1 MRKIRYVRSKEIRS
15 NPATLWKENETIITS
30 NGKPKAIVIRI
41 ENDIEDIESTL
52 AAFRQVKA
60 MRALEEMRLISKQKG
75 LDKLSDEEIA
85 KVIDE
90 VRDEGSC

>member
-1 MRKIRYVRSKEIRS
+1 MER
-15 NPATLWKENETIITS
+15 NETIITS

-60 MRALEEMRLISKQKG
+60 MRAVEKMRLISKQKG
-75 LDKLSDEEIA
+75 LDKISDEEID

-90 VRDEGSC
+90 EQGEGSC

>member
-1 MRKIRYVRSKEIRS
+1 MER
-15 NPATLWKENETIITS
+15 NETIITS

-41 ENDIEDIESTL
+41 ENDIESTL

-60 MRALEEMRLISKQKG
+60 MRAVEKMRLISKQKG
-75 LDKLSDEEIA
+75 LDKISDKEID

-90 VRDEGSC
+90 EQGEGSC

>member
-1 MRKIRYVRSKEIRS
+1 MSKIRYVRSKEIRS
-15 NPATLWKENETIITS
+15 NPAILWKENETIITS

-41 ENDIEDIESTL
+41 ENDIESTL

-60 MRALEEMRLISKQKG
+60 MRAVEKMRLISKQKG
-75 LDKLSDEEIA
+75 LDKISDKEID

-90 VRDEGSC
+90 ERGEGSC

>member
-1 MRKIRYVRSKEIRS
+1 MSKIRYVRSKEIRS
-15 NPATLWKENETIITS
+15 NPAILLKENETIITS

-60 MRALEEMRLISKQKG
+60 MRVVEKMRLISKQKG
-75 LDKLSDEEIA
+75 LDKISDEEID

-90 VRDEGSC
+90 ERGEGSC

>member
-1 MRKIRYVRSKEIRS
+1 MER
-15 NPATLWKENETIITS
+15 NETIITS

-60 MRALEEMRLISKQKG
+60 MRAVEKMRLISKQKG
-75 LDKLSDEEIA
+75 LDKISDKEID

-90 VRDEGSC
+90 ERGEGSC

>member
-1 MRKIRYVRSKEIRS
+1 MREIRYVRSKEIRS
-15 NPATLWKENETIITS
+15 NPAILWKENETIITS

-41 ENDIEDIESTL
+41 ENDIESTL

-60 MRALEEMRLISKQKG
+60 MRAVEKMRLISKQKG
-75 LDKLSDEEIA
+75 LDKISDEEID

-90 VRDEGSC
+90 EQGEGSC

>member
-1 MRKIRYVRSKEIRS
+1 MSKIRYVRSREIRS
-15 NPATLWKENETIITS
+15 NPAILWKENETIITS

-41 ENDIEDIESTL
+41 ENDIESTL

-60 MRALEEMRLISKQKG
+60 MRAVEKMRLISKQKG
-75 LDKLSDEEIA
+75 LDKISDEEID

-90 VRDEGSC
+90 EQGEGSC

>member
-1 MRKIRYVRSKEIRS
+1 MREIRYVRSKEIRS
-15 NPATLWKENETIITS
+15 NPAILWKENETIITS

-41 ENDIEDIESTL
+41 ENDIESTL

-60 MRALEEMRLISKQKG
+60 MRAVEKMRLISKQKG
-75 LDKLSDEEIA
+75 LDKISDKEID

-90 VRDEGSC
+90 ERGEGSC